1 MAYGRLESNLRP
13 FLEGINMTQKK
24 AGVIGIVLLAIVTLF
39 FVVRGKLDYAIL
51 TMMALF
57 TLTNASRAKSFKEQG
72 FDKES
77 RWMRYLSILF
87 ALSFVV
93 VLLLIIL

>member
-1 MAYGRLESNLRP
+1 MNLKR
-13 FLEGINMTQKK
+13 T
-24 AGVIGIVLLAIVTLF
+24 GVIGIVVLLVVTLF
-39 FVVRGKLDYAIL
+39 FVVRGNLDFAIL

-72 FDKES
+72 FERES
-77 RWMRYLSILF
+77 KWMRYLSILF
-87 ALSFVV
+87 AISFIV

>member
-1 MAYGRLESNLRP
+1 
-13 FLEGINMTQKK
+13 MTQKK
-24 AGVIGIVLLAIVTLF
+24 VGIVAIVLLGIVTLF
-39 FVVRGKLDYAIL
+39 FVVRGKLDFAIL

-72 FDKES
+72 YERES
-77 RWMRYLSILF
+77 KWMRYLSILF
-87 ALSFVV
+87 AISFVV

>member
-1 MAYGRLESNLRP
+1 M
-13 FLEGINMTQKK
+13 
-24 AGVIGIVLLAIVTLF
+24 F

-72 FDKES
+72 FERES
-77 RWMRYLSILF
+77 KWMRYLSILF
-87 ALSFVV
+87 AISFIV
-93 VLLLIIL
+93 VLVLIIF

>member
-1 MAYGRLESNLRP
+1 MNLKR
-13 FLEGINMTQKK
+13 T
-24 AGVIGIVLLAIVTLF
+24 GVIGIVLLGVVTLF
-39 FVVRGKLDYAIL
+39 FVIKGKLDFAIL

-72 FDKES
+72 YERES
-77 RWMRYLSILF
+77 KWMRYLSILF

>member
-1 MAYGRLESNLRP
+1 
-13 FLEGINMTQKK
+13 MTQKK
-24 AGVIGIVLLAIVTLF
+24 AGVIGIVLLGAVTLF
-39 FVVRGKLDYAIL
+39 FVIRGQLDFAIL

-72 FDKES
+72 YDRES

-87 ALSFVV
+87 AVSFVI
-93 VLLLIIL
+93 VLALIIFK

>member
-1 MAYGRLESNLRP
+1 MNLKR
-13 FLEGINMTQKK
+13 T
-24 AGVIGIVLLAIVTLF
+24 GVIGIVVLLVVTLF
-39 FVVRGKLDYAIL
+39 FVVRGNLDFAIL

-72 FDKES
+72 HERES

>member
-1 MAYGRLESNLRP
+1 
-13 FLEGINMTQKK
+13 MTQKK
-24 AGVIGIVLLAIVTLF
+24 ASIIGIVLLAVVTLF
-39 FVVRGKLDYAIL
+39 FVVKGKLDYAIL

-57 TLTNASRAKSFKEQG
+57 TLTNASRAKTFKEQG
-72 FDKES
+72 YDRES

-87 ALSFVV
+87 AVSFVV

>member
-1 MAYGRLESNLRP
+1 MNQKIA
-13 FLEGINMTQKK
+13 GI
-24 AGVIGIVLLAIVTLF
+24 IGIVLLGIVTLF

-72 FDKES
+72 FERES
-77 RWMRYLSILF
+77 KWMRYLSILF
-87 ALSFVV
+87 AISFIV
-93 VLLLIIL
+93 VLVLIIF

>member
-1 MAYGRLESNLRP
+1 
-13 FLEGINMTQKK
+13 MTQKK
-24 AGVIGIVLLAIVTLF
+24 VGIVAIVLLGIVTLF
-39 FVVRGKLDYAIL
+39 FVVRGKLDFAIL

-72 FDKES
+72 FERES

-87 ALSFVV
+87 AISFVV